1 MSAHYYYKNL
11 GLEVPGSEAQC
22 SVAGSEAQGYAVV
35 AGKMAHLH
43 KCYLWRRIII
53 PICDSHPSEDP
64 ELP

>member
-35 AGKMAHLH
+35 VGKMAHLH
-43 KCYLWRRIII
+43 KCYL
-53 PICDSHPSEDP
+53 
-64 ELP
+64 